1 MDFARKYHG
10 YLFAWA
16 VVYTFWFH
24 PMVNPFGHLV
34 GFFYMFL
41 LMLQGSLFLT
51 RIHVNKAW
59 TVFQEVTVLFHGT
72 LVAVSQGNGIWPMFA
87 FGFGG
92 MFVISQMHGLGW
104 SRLTRWLVGLGYIAA
119 VLTIYSSRGWGQ
131 LNEIIRIPLIE
142 YLVAFAIAGL
152 IAIGIWIADRRNTVA
167 SNPSSVGRKQ

>member
-1 MDFARKYHG
+1 
-10 YLFAWA
+10 
-16 VVYTFWFH
+16 
-24 PMVNPFGHLV
+24 
-34 GFFYMFL
+34 
-41 LMLQGSLFLT
+41 
-51 RIHVNKAW
+51 
-59 TVFQEVTVLFHGT
+59 
-72 LVAVSQGNGIWPMFA
+72 MFA